1 MRARNLIV
9 FVLNR
14 RLIPSPPL
22 YPLAASG
29 TEEVD
34 CFVIIIRMVDR
45 NRARIGHIC
54 TFYVY
59 DNVAQLMR
67 RLMHPAI

>member
-1 MRARNLIV
+1 MRAELHRSESSTYP
-9 FVLNR
+9 
-14 RLIPSPPL
+14 PSLSPV
-22 YPLAASG
+22 ASEI
-29 TEEVD
+29 EEVD
-34 CFVIIIRMVDR
+34 RFVIIIRMVDR
-45 NRARIGHIC
+45 IRTQIGHIC